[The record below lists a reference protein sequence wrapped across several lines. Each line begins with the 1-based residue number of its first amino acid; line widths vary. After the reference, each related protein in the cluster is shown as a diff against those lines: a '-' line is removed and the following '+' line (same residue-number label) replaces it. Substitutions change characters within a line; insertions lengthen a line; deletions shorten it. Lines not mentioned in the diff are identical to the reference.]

1 LQPCI
6 YDKYFIKQ
14 QAERGGKPPQDFERG
29 INMRK
34 KSIKKLLRK
43 AITAAG
49 CLGAYLSSIM
59 IIFNLFMTSKNAWAS
74 ASERIAFDSVALLAC
89 FVSLVLLFVAA
100 AINADIEKERKSKK

>member
-1 LQPCI
+1 
-6 YDKYFIKQ
+6 
-14 QAERGGKPPQDFERG
+14 
-29 INMRK
+29 MK
-34 KSIKKLLRK
+34 KISKKKLLRK
-43 AITAAG
+43 TLTAAG

-100 AINADIEKERKSKK
+100 AVNADIEKERKSKK